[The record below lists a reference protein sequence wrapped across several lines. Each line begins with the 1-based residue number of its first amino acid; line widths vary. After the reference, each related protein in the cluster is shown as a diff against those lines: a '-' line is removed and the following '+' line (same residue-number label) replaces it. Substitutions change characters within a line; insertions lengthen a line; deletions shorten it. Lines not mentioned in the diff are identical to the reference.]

1 MNTDNIKIGEKL
13 QIHCYKHDGSLH
25 RKWDEA
31 IVLDILDDYIVFGNN
46 RCTVIDSDGKIWK
59 TREPAVMFFYKNRW
73 FNIIGQLKDYGIYF
87 YCIAAFGFCFL
98 LRYRNCLHLFEQN
111 EDQEG
116 ERKSFFSHMEIDFL
130 YLQPLR

>member
-1 MNTDNIKIGEKL
+1 MDIDNIKIGDRL

-31 IVLDILDDYIVFGNN
+31 VLLDKFDDYMVFGNN
-46 RCTVIDSDGKIWK
+46 KCTVIDADGKVWK

-87 YCIAAFGFCFL
+87 YCNI
-98 LRYRNCLHLFEQN
+98 
-111 EDQEG
+111 
-116 ERKSFFSHMEIDFL
+116 I
-130 YLQPLR
+130 